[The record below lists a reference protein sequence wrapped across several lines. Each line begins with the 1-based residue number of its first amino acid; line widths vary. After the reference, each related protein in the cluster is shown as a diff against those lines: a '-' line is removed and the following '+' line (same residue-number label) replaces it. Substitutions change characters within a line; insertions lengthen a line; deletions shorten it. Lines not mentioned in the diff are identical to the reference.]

1 MSQERRA
8 VAGTEASL
16 RTGIAWGES
25 ECPGLCLLCL
35 AMRILVVEDDDRVA
49 RGLVTALRSASF
61 DVQRVAT
68 AERALSAPP
77 ADVVLLDLGLP
88 DADGIDLL
96 RELRRRPQTAIIA
109 VTARSEERDR
119 VRGLRAGADDYVV
132 KPFGVAELLARIDA
146 VLRRTRAARAEPDPE
161 PPLRVGDLVIDVV
174 SRDARLGDEPLRLT
188 RKEFDLLRLLV
199 SRSPGVVARDQ
210 ILDQVWGAAWE
221 ASSRTLDTHIASL
234 RGKVGDAVHI
244 RTVRGVGYV
253 LDGA

>member
-1 MSQERRA
+1 
-8 VAGTEASL
+8 
-16 RTGIAWGES
+16 
-25 ECPGLCLLCL
+25 
-35 AMRILVVEDDDRVA
+35 MRILVVEDDDRVA

-68 AERALSAPP
+68 AERALTAPA

-96 RELRRRPQTAIIA
+96 RRLRERPQTAIIA

-146 VLRRTRAARAEPDPE
+146 VLRRTRSARAEPEPE
-161 PPLRVGDLVIDVV
+161 NPPLRAGDLIIDVD
-174 SRDARLGDEPLRLT
+174 SRGAELGGEPLQLT

-199 SRSPGVVARDQ
+199 SRAPNVVARDQ

-234 RGKVGDAVHI
+234 RNKVGDAVHI

-253 LDGA
+253 LDGG

>member
-1 MSQERRA
+1 M
-8 VAGTEASL
+8 L
-16 RTGIAWGES
+16 D
-25 ECPGLCLLCL
+25 
-35 AMRILVVEDDDRVA
+35 MRILVVEDDDRVA

-68 AERALSAPP
+68 AERALSAPW

-88 DADGIDLL
+88 DTDGIDLL
-96 RELRRRPQTAIIA
+96 RKLRDRPQTAIIA
-109 VTARSEERDR
+109 VTARGEERER

-146 VLRRTRAARAEPDPE
+146 VLRRTRAARAEPADTE
-161 PPLRVGDLVIDVV
+161 PPSVIGSLTVALD
-174 SRDARLGDEPLRLT
+174 SRDASVDGCPLQLT
-188 RKEFDLLRLLV
+188 RKEFDLLALLV

-234 RGKVGDAVHI
+234 RAKVGRSVRI

-253 LDGA
+253 LDEE

>member
-1 MSQERRA
+1 MG
-8 VAGTEASL
+8 VA
-16 RTGIAWGES
+16 RVQH
-25 ECPGLCLLCL
+25 CLPWLV
-35 AMRILVVEDDDRVA
+35 MRILVVEDDDRVA

-68 AERALSAPP
+68 AERALTAPP

-96 RELRRRPQTAIIA
+96 RRLRQRPQTAIIA

-146 VLRRTRAARAEPDPE
+146 VLRRTRSARAEPEPE
-161 PPLRVGDLVIDVV
+161 NPPLRVGDLVIDVD
-174 SRDARLGDEPLRLT
+174 SRGAELGGAPLQLT
-188 RKEFDLLRLLV
+188 RKEFDLLSLLV
-199 SRSPGVVARDQ
+199 SRAPNVVARDQ

-234 RGKVGDAVHI
+234 RGKVGNAVHI

-253 LDGA
+253 LDGG

>member
-1 MSQERRA
+1 MHPSVGVRAWSGAARR
-8 VAGTEASL
+8 EH
-16 RTGIAWGES
+16 
-25 ECPGLCLLCL
+25 CLLWL

-68 AERALSAPP
+68 AERALTAPA

-96 RELRRRPQTAIIA
+96 RRLRRRPQTAIIA

-146 VLRRTRAARAEPDPE
+146 VLRRTRSARAEPEPE
-161 PPLRVGDLVIDVV
+161 NPPLRVGDLVIDVD
-174 SRDARLGDEPLRLT
+174 SREAELGGEPLQLT

-199 SRSPGVVARDQ
+199 ARAPNVVARDQ

-234 RGKVGDAVHI
+234 RNKVGDAVHI

-253 LDGA
+253 LDGG

>member
-1 MSQERRA
+1 
-8 VAGTEASL
+8 
-16 RTGIAWGES
+16 
-25 ECPGLCLLCL
+25 
-35 AMRILVVEDDDRVA
+35 MRILVVEDDDRVA

-68 AERALSAPP
+68 AERALTAPA

-96 RELRRRPQTAIIA
+96 RRLRRRPQTAIIA

-146 VLRRTRAARAEPDPE
+146 VLRRTRSARAEPEPE
-161 PPLRVGDLVIDVV
+161 NPPLRVGDLVIDVD
-174 SRDARLGDEPLRLT
+174 SREAELGGEPLQLT

-199 SRSPGVVARDQ
+199 ARAPNVVARDQ

-234 RGKVGDAVHI
+234 RNKVGDAVHI

-253 LDGA
+253 LDGG

>member
-1 MSQERRA
+1 MQ
-8 VAGTEASL
+8 V
-16 RTGIAWGES
+16 
-25 ECPGLCLLCL
+25 
-35 AMRILVVEDDDRVA
+35 MRILVVEDDDRVA

-96 RELRRRPQTAIIA
+96 RRLRDRPQTAIIA
-109 VTARSEERDR
+109 VTARGEERDR

-146 VLRRTRAARAEPDPE
+146 VLRRTRAARAEAVEEE
-161 PPLRVGDLVIDVV
+161 PRLRVGALTVDPG
-174 SRDARLGDEPLRLT
+174 SRAARVGDAELQLT
-188 RKEFDLLRLLV
+188 RKEFDLLALLA
-199 SRSPGVVARDQ
+199 SRSPSVVARDQ

-221 ASSRTLDTHIASL
+221 ASSRTLDTHIGSL
-234 RGKVGDAVHI
+234 RAKLGHAVRI

-253 LDGA
+253 LDGS

>member
-1 MSQERRA
+1 
-8 VAGTEASL
+8 
-16 RTGIAWGES
+16 
-25 ECPGLCLLCL
+25 
-35 AMRILVVEDDDRVA
+35 MRILVVEDDDRVA

-68 AERALSAPP
+68 AERALTAPA

-96 RELRRRPQTAIIA
+96 RRLRERPQTAIIA

-146 VLRRTRAARAEPDPE
+146 VLRRTRSARAEPEPE
-161 PPLRVGDLVIDVV
+161 NPPLRAGDLIIDVD
-174 SRDARLGDEPLRLT
+174 SRGAELGGELLQLT

-199 SRSPGVVARDQ
+199 SRAPNVVARDQ

-234 RGKVGDAVHI
+234 RNKVGDAVHI

-253 LDGA
+253 LDGG

>member
-1 MSQERRA
+1 
-8 VAGTEASL
+8 
-16 RTGIAWGES
+16 
-25 ECPGLCLLCL
+25 
-35 AMRILVVEDDDRVA
+35 MRILVVEDDDRVA

-68 AERALSAPP
+68 AERALTAPP

-96 RELRRRPQTAIIA
+96 RRLRRRPQTAIIA

-132 KPFGVAELLARIDA
+132 KPFGVAELLARIEA
-146 VLRRTRAARAEPDPE
+146 VLRRTRSARAEPEPE
-161 PPLRVGDLVIDVV
+161 NPPLRTGDLVIDVD
-174 SRDARLGDEPLRLT
+174 SREAELGGEPLQLT
-188 RKEFDLLRLLV
+188 RKEFDLLRLLI
-199 SRSPGVVARDQ
+199 SRAPNVVGRDQ

-234 RGKVGDAVHI
+234 RGKLGDAVHI

-253 LDGA
+253 LDGG

>member
-1 MSQERRA
+1 
-8 VAGTEASL
+8 
-16 RTGIAWGES
+16 
-25 ECPGLCLLCL
+25 
-35 AMRILVVEDDDRVA
+35 MRILVVEDDDRVA

-61 DVQRVAT
+61 EVQRVAS
-68 AERALSAPP
+68 AERALSAPA

-96 RELRRRPQTAIIA
+96 RRLRQRPQTAIIA

-132 KPFGVAELLARIDA
+132 KPFGVAELLARIEA
-146 VLRRTRAARAEPDPE
+146 VLRRTRNARAEPEPKD
-161 PPLRVGDLVIDVV
+161 PPLGVGDLVVDVA
-174 SRDARLGDEPLRLT
+174 SREARVGDRVLQLT

-234 RGKVGDAVHI
+234 RGKVGDAVRI
-244 RTVRGVGYV
+244 RTVRGVGYM
-253 LDGA
+253 LDGV